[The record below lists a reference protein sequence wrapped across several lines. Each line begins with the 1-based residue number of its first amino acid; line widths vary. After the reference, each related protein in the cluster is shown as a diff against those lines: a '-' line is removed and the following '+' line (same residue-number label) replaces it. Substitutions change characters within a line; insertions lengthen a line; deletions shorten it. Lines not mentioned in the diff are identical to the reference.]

1 MKRLGMLLGLFI
13 VPMAISSSAEAGSYS
28 FVIGGRH
35 IHIEAPRNCRSSS
48 CVSVSSSGAFERKR
62 DSSDDA
68 VTAPVAAP
76 ASPPAPVAAPAP
88 ACAPA
93 PAPVK
98 PLAPIIAAAPPPPP
112 PAAPVLASTAAQ
124 DVVLPPL
131 PKLEPPK
138 IELPKTSSLEPPPSA
153 KPDITPVL
161 QRTEDDPVDAPL
173 GQWETEGGK
182 GTVRIER
189 CGIALCG
196 YALTEAASDKGESVL
211 VNMKP
216 KSASVWSGSVY
227 SRDTGNTYYA
237 TMTLKSQ
244 NRLHVE
250 ACALGRFFCSGNDWT
265 RIEEPRGKLLTTQRQ
280 GSGARS

>member
-1 MKRLGMLLGLFI
+1 MKRFGLFI
-13 VPMAISSSAEAGSYS
+13 VLMAISSSAEAGSYS

-35 IHIEAPRNCRSSS
+35 IRIEAPRNCRSSS

-62 DSSDDA
+62 ESRDDVVA
-68 VTAPVAAP
+68 APVTAP
-76 ASPPAPVAAPAP
+76 ASPPAPVAVSPPAP
-88 ACAPA
+88 ACAPV

-98 PLAPIIAAAPPPPP
+98 PAAPIIAAPP
-112 PAAPVLASTAAQ
+112 PAAPVLASTTAQ

-138 IELPKTSSLEPPPSA
+138 IELQKTSSLELAPPA
-153 KPDITPVL
+153 KPEIAPVS
-161 QRTEDDPVDAPL
+161 QRTEDDPADAPL

-189 CGIALCG
+189 CGVAFCG
-196 YALTEAASDKGESVL
+196 YALTDAASDKGESVL

-216 KSASVWSGSVY
+216 KSGSVWSGSVY

-265 RIEEPRGKLLTTQRQ
+265 RIDEGQGKLLTTQRQ
-280 GSGARS
+280 WSGARS

>member
-1 MKRLGMLLGLFI
+1 MKRFGMFI
-13 VPMAISSSAEAGSYS
+13 VLMAISSSANAGSYS

-35 IHIEAPRNCRSSS
+35 IHIEAPRNCRSSA
-48 CVSVSSSGAFERKR
+48 CVSVSSSGERKR
-62 DSSDDA
+62 DD
-68 VTAPVAAP
+68 VVIAPVTAP
-76 ASPPAPVAAPAP
+76 ASPPAPAAMPAPAPVAAPAP

-93 PAPVK
+93 AAPVK
-98 PLAPIIAAAPPPPP
+98 PAAPMIVAAPPPP
-112 PAAPVLASTAAQ
+112 PAAPALASTTAQ
-124 DVVLPPL
+124 DVTLPPL

-138 IELPKTSSLEPPPSA
+138 FELPKTSSLEPAPPVKA
-153 KPDITPVL
+153 DITPVS
-161 QRTEDDPVDAPL
+161 QRTEDDPVDLPL
-173 GQWETEGGK
+173 GQWETAEGK

-189 CGIALCG
+189 CGTALCG

-237 TMTLKSQ
+237 TMTLKSA

-265 RIEEPRGKLLTTQRQ
+265 RIEERQGKLLTTQRQ
-280 GSGARS
+280 WSGARS

>member
-48 CVSVSSSGAFERKR
+48 CVSVSSSGPFERKSEPR
-62 DSSDDA
+62 VEA
-68 VTAPVAAP
+68 AAP
-76 ASPPAPVAAPAP
+76 IAAPPIPPAQVTAPAP
-88 ACAPA
+88 ACTPS

-98 PLAPIIAAAPPPPP
+98 PAAPIIAAAPPPLP
-112 PAAPVLASTAAQ
+112 PAAPVLASTTAQ
-124 DVVLPPL
+124 DVALPPL
-131 PKLEPPK
+131 PKVEPPK
-138 IELPKTSSLEPPPSA
+138 IEPPKTSSLEPPPPA
-153 KPDITPVL
+153 KPDITPVS
-161 QRTEDDPVDAPL
+161 QRSEDDPVDGPL

-189 CGIALCG
+189 CGVALCG
-196 YALTEAASDKGESVL
+196 FALTEAASDKGESVL

-250 ACALGRFFCSGNDWT
+250 ACALGRFFCSGNFWT
-265 RIEEPRGKLLTTQRQ
+265 RIEERQGKLLTTQRQ

>member
-1 MKRLGMLLGLFI
+1 MKRFGMFI
-13 VPMAISSSAEAGSYS
+13 VLMAISSSANAGSYS

-48 CVSVSSSGAFERKR
+48 CVSVQSFERKSEPR
-62 DSSDDA
+62 DQPVA
-68 VTAPVAAP
+68 APVAAP
-76 ASPPAPVAAPAP
+76 VSPPAPAAAPASAP

-93 PAPVK
+93 PAPAAIK
-98 PLAPIIAAAPPPPP
+98 PAAPIIAAAPPPPP
-112 PAAPVLASTAAQ
+112 PTAPVLASTTAQ
-124 DVVLPPL
+124 DVTLPPL

-138 IELPKTSSLEPPPSA
+138 FELPQTSSLAPPPPVKA
-153 KPDITPVL
+153 DVTPVS
-161 QRTEDDPVDAPL
+161 QRTEDDPADLPL
-173 GQWETEGGK
+173 GQWETAEGK

-189 CGIALCG
+189 CGTALCG
-196 YALTEAASDKGESVL
+196 YALTETASDKGESVL
-211 VNMKP
+211 VNMKS

-237 TMTLKSQ
+237 TMTLKSA

-265 RIEEPRGKLLTTQRQ
+265 RIEERQGKLLTTQRQ
-280 GSGARS
+280 WSGARS